1 MRRYISLRAVS
12 LDEQIVPRQG
22 SWPWLPR
29 QEVNNPVVIK
39 RINVLNQGDGEALQA
54 ENQGHKGDN

>member
-29 QEVNNPVVIK
+29 QEVNNPEVVK
-39 RINVLNQGDGEALQA
+39 RINVLN
-54 ENQGHKGDN
+54 